1 MIFKIKV
8 RVASTAGDRVQRA
21 QVARMVFKIKE
32 KLKLTA
38 EDHVL
43 RAKV

>member
-8 RVASTAGDRVQRA
+8 RVASTAGDRVKHA
-21 QVARMVFKIKE
+21 QVARMAYKIKE